1 MSDTDSTTTGSTTPE
16 TTPEVPATDTTST
29 PSEAPLV
36 TDTSASTESA
46 PVTTPDTSS
55 TPATPEATAN
65 PVSSETPVSTP
76 AAAAPVVTDDAT
88 TAAMDARRQM
98 LTQYGIAFGIVLLMG
113 AGLWY
118 VLEQQGRVETKLF
131 ESITAMVNPA
141 PAAVVVNGTRIEQ
154 ALYDK
159 NYAQLSAQAA
169 QQGLDAATPEVAAQI
184 KQQSIDIV
192 VNSELL
198 RQAARAAG
206 VEVTQEQIDD
216 RYEQIVTAQGSL
228 DQLKTRMT
236 ELGITEESLMMDI
249 EDEILIQTH
258 LASAVDSS
266 SITVTEE
273 EVKALYDSIAGNA
286 AVDVPPLEE
295 VRAQVEQ
302 EIRYGKEQELI
313 SEYIETLKKDATIE
327 VLI

>member
-16 TTPEVPATDTTST
+16 TAPEVPATDTTST
-29 PSEAPLV
+29 PSETPMVA
-36 TDTSASTESA
+36 DTPASTEPA

-55 TPATPEATAN
+55 TPVAPDAQVAAD
-65 PVSSETPVSTP
+65 TPVSAP
-76 AAAAPVVTDDAT
+76 AEATSAASADVT

-98 LTQYGIAFGIVLLMG
+98 ITQYGIAFGIVLIMG

-141 PAAVVVNGTRIEQ
+141 PAAVIVNGTRIEQ
-154 ALYDK
+154 TLYDK

-198 RQAARAAG
+198 RQAAKAAG

-236 ELGITEESLMMDI
+236 ELGITEESLMADI
-249 EDEILIQTH
+249 ADEILIQTH